1 MPQRTGASSG
11 SPQAPSEPPSP
22 LLSLLSPKGWLP
34 KDYLC
39 KLFTNIWTLDVDK
52 EENIYF
58 RIMHL
63 DHGSEIVQ
71 K

>member
-11 SPQAPSEPPSP
+11 SRQAPSEAPSP
-22 LLSLLSPKGWLP
+22 LLSLLSPEGLLP

-52 EENIYF
+52 EISGHWMLIKKY
-58 RIMHL
+58 L
-63 DHGSEIVQ
+63 DIGC
-71 K
+71 